1 MQHCYYAFRLVTCV
15 ACSNT
20 EQAFHTHAANPFT
33 NTTVHHHLC
42 LSLVVINRTGCLNCR
57 DTLNALGGHY
67 VLNSGTFLGPSKLL
81 LTYIDAMLEELQQ
94 RWHCRRL
101 HGSDQ
106 AIHNFL
112 VYTGKFIG
120 TGMLYL
126 KLEVAMQSPVL
137 VLGCCPLPLLPP

>member
-1 MQHCYYAFRLVTCV
+1 M
-15 ACSNT
+15 
-20 EQAFHTHAANPFT
+20 
-33 NTTVHHHLC
+33 
-42 LSLVVINRTGCLNCR
+42 
-57 DTLNALGGHY
+57 
-67 VLNSGTFLGPSKLL
+67 LNSGTFLGPSKLL

-126 KLEVAMQSPVL
+126 KLEVAMQSAVL
-137 VLGCCPLPLLPP
+137 VLGCCPLPLLSP

>member
-1 MQHCYYAFRLVTCV
+1 MCNSYKLPVTHGSCMNHTGRAAIQHHEEYCCFKR
-15 ACSNT
+15 
-20 EQAFHTHAANPFT
+20 
-33 NTTVHHHLC
+33 
-42 LSLVVINRTGCLNCR
+42 R
-57 DTLNALGGHY
+57 DTLDALGGHY

-81 LTYIDAMLEELQQ
+81 LTYVDAMLEELQQ

-120 TGMLYL
+120 TGMLT
-126 KLEVAMQSPVL
+126 
-137 VLGCCPLPLLPP
+137 